1 MTEFIWIK
9 KKKVAWT
16 QSFPDLPFLRRT
28 ILTCICTFPV
38 TLHLLLAS
46 DPIAKHNGDFSA
58 LNKWP
63 SSVNVALIT
72 PLFLNPLPSLTT
84 RIWTLAVWYDL
95 LCCCLQG
102 DHKLVLTHR
111 WQFLRL
117 TGVKCLELC
126 LAQNTFSIHGLSL
139 PLGRKQNSQSNPLS
153 LPSSFDVW
161 NWPLNYVEFRGAN
174 PQAVENYNFWHS
186 KTLNSP

>member
-1 MTEFIWIK
+1 MTFICQCGIDH
-9 KKKVAWT
+9 
-16 QSFPDLPFLRRT
+16 SFIPESLAFLDYQDLNFGCLVWF
-28 ILTCICTFPV
+28 IV
-38 TLHLLLAS
+38 LL
-46 DPIAKHNGDFSA
+46 
-58 LNKWP
+58 
-63 SSVNVALIT
+63 
-72 PLFLNPLPSLTT
+72 
-84 RIWTLAVWYDL
+84 
-95 LCCCLQG
+95 CLQG